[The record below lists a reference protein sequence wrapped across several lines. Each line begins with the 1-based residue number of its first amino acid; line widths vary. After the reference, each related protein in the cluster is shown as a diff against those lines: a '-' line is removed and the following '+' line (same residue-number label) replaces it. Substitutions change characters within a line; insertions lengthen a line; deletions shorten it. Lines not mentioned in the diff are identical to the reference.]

1 MENKSHALAA
11 GVFVLIVSALVIALA
26 VWLQRDNGQYH
37 QYEMTTRD
45 GVSGLQP
52 QAAVRYKGVAV
63 GKVTHIGFDTQTA
76 GNVLIRIAVDDD
88 APITP
93 TTFATLG
100 YQGVTGLS
108 YVSLDDAGKP
118 HPPLPPGPSG
128 LPRLPL
134 NSSPF
139 AQLSEQGPIILG
151 QVQDMTKRVNQLL
164 GEDNQKRFAEALTQ
178 ISAAAQGVSTLS
190 QRLDRTISTRLDPA
204 LAELPA
210 LARDAR
216 GAVKSIQRAGD
227 QVSNVASEFGKTAQR
242 LNAQDGPVE
251 RASKGV
257 ETFAQAADRLNTRTL
272 PTLERAAD
280 DSARAARQIARTAAD
295 VSNNPQAFIYGS
307 GPAGPGPG
315 EPGFAAPVAPESRAA
330 RP

>member
-26 VWLQRDNGQYH
+26 VWLQRDNGEYH

-63 GKVTHIGFDTQTA
+63 GKVTHIGFDTQVS

-118 HPPLPPGPSG
+118 HPLLTPGPSG

-151 QVQDMTKRVNQLL
+151 QVQEVTKRVNQLL

-178 ISAAAQGVSTLS
+178 IGAAAQGVNTLS
-190 QRLDRTISTRLDPA
+190 QRLDRTISDRLDPA
-204 LAELPA
+204 LAEFPA

-227 QVSNVASEFGKTAQR
+227 QVSNVAGEFGKTAQR
-242 LNAQDGPVE
+242 LNAQDGPIE

-257 ETFAQAADRLNTRTL
+257 ETLAQAADRLNARTL

-280 DSARAARQIARTAAD
+280 DTARAARQIARTASD
-295 VSNNPQAFIYGS
+295 VSNNPQGFIYGS

-315 EPGFAAPVAPESRAA
+315 EAGFVAPVAPSR
-330 RP
+330 